1 MSYRELRNFCE
12 TMRSLGYPRPISME
26 NFKQPNFELT
36 ADILFWFVMRYE
48 PDSRMSDVIDTES
61 DRIIFIKQV
70 VHLFA
75 SKARIKLN
83 PRRIYEANGYAVK
96 EMLKVA
102 TMLKDAMTAANAQFE
117 EEEDISALTMD
128 SRLSNLK

>member
-1 MSYRELRNFCE
+1 
-12 TMRSLGYPRPISME
+12 ME

-36 ADILFWFVMRYE
+36 ADILYWFVMRYE

-83 PRRIYEANGYAVK
+83 PKRIYEANGYAVK
-96 EMLKVA
+96 EMLKIA
-102 TMLKDAMTAANAQFE
+102 TMLKDAMEAA
-117 EEEDISALTMD
+117 SA
-128 SRLSNLK
+128 